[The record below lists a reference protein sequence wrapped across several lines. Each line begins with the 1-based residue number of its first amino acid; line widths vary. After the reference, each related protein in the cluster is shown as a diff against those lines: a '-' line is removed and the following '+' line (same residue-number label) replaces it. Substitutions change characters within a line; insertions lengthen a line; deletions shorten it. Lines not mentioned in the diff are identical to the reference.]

1 MSLLNGELENRVDEI
16 LLSIDGEFTIVDL
29 VKILSSDELKIT
41 FDRLDFLRNIE
52 AIGARQTGKGL
63 VYFVVQ

>member
-29 VKILSSDELKIT
+29 VKILSSDELAIV
-41 FDRLDFLRNIE
+41 FDRIDFLRNINV
-52 AIGARQTGKGL
+52 IGTRQTEKSL

>member
-1 MSLLNGELENRVDEI
+1 MNGELENRVDEI

-29 VKILSSDELKIT
+29 VKILSSDELAIV
-41 FDRLDFLRNIE
+41 FDRIDFLRNIDV
-52 AIGARQTGKGL
+52 IGARQTGKGL

>member
-1 MSLLNGELENRVDEI
+1 MNGELENRVDEI

-29 VKILSSDELKIT
+29 VKILSCDELAIV
-41 FDRLDFLRNIE
+41 FDRIDFLRNINV
-52 AIGARQTGKGL
+52 IGTRQTEKSL